1 MFNIQTPL
9 PDSKDEI
16 KSYAASLTPVL
27 RAGDYAQALM
37 DLGATICTPKAL
49 KCNGRCPWE
58 QSCISAHLGTSA
70 DLPFKKK
77 KAAKPTR
84 RGYAFWAEYKGYIWL
99 CRRPEKGLLGGMMEI
114 PSTDWTPSNTWD
126 NIPDPQ
132 VPIIANWQQVSGL
145 VRHTFTH
152 FHLEL
157 KVIRLDIEEMIN
169 LQEGSWCRLD
179 ELERY
184 ALPTVMM
191 KIIEHLREPVLDL

>member
-1 MFNIQTPL
+1 MTRKARPIRFG
-9 PDSKDEI
+9 
-16 KSYAASLTPVL
+16 AAFIVQKNAKVL
-27 RAGDYAQALM
+27 LQ
-37 DLGATICTPKAL
+37 
-49 KCNGRCPWE
+49 
-58 QSCISAHLGTSA
+58 
-70 DLPFKKK
+70 
-77 KAAKPTR
+77 
-84 RGYAFWAEYKGYIWL
+84 
-99 CRRPEKGLLGGMMEI
+99 RRPEKGLLGGMMEI